1 MQQSRPSS
9 GLNQFWGAL
18 EGQESARILDL
29 AGASQATVSFVASLG
44 HSLYSDDLLR
54 SLDAFYGEGHAYLE
68 HHDARRGM
76 QFLDHTLD
84 FPANHFDAVL
94 VWDLLEFLA
103 EPLLS
108 LTVERIYRI
117 VRPGGSLF
125 ALFHAEERSVPV
137 ALRSFRVE
145 DRQTLAFTGK
155 GERRVSQ
162 VYNIRTIEKL
172 FRDFHTLKFFLARD
186 GYREVLVRR

>member
-1 MQQSRPSS
+1 MQQPRPSN
-9 GLNQFWGAL
+9 GLAQFWGAL

-29 AGASQATVSFVASLG
+29 AGASQSTITFVASLG

-54 SLDAFYGEGHAYLE
+54 SLDAYYGEGHAFLE

-84 FPANHFDAVL
+84 FPANHFDGVL
-94 VWDLLEFLA
+94 VWDVLEFLA

-108 LTVERIYRI
+108 LTVERLYRI
-117 VRPGGSLF
+117 VRPGGCLF
-125 ALFHAEERSVPV
+125 AMFHTEERAVPL

-145 DRQTLAFTGK
+145 DRQTLAMAGK
-155 GERRVSQ
+155 GERRAAQPANS
-162 VYNIRTIEKL
+162 RTIEKM
-172 FRDFHTLKFFLARD
+172 FRDFHTVKFFLARD
-186 GYREVLVRR
+186 DYREVFVRR